1 MSKLPANHRFRDLS
15 DYGRTPARWI
25 VEVLKNTNATPIH
38 VTLLFGI
45 VGLAACYFI
54 LVGQMYAAGICLIL
68 KSILDAA
75 DGELARAKGT
85 PSYTGRYLDSIFDI
99 ILNFLILGCIWH
111 ITNGSLAIALLAFV
125 GVQLQGT
132 LFNYYYVI
140 LRNEFDGDNT
150 SRINEKKSPTAF
162 PGEKQQHV
170 DILYGTFNLMYR
182 VFDQAIYYAD
192 PKAPKKQHFP
202 NSFMTVV
209 SALGL
214 GSQLLIIAVMLA
226 LRLEHYILHFFVA
239 YTALVPILILVR
251 RYINR

>member
-1 MSKLPANHRFRDLS
+1 MSKLTANRRFRDLS

-25 VEVLKNTNATPIH
+25 AKGLKDTNVTPIH
-38 VTLLFGI
+38 VTLSFGI

-54 LVGQMYAAGICLIL
+54 LVGQPYAAGICLIL

-75 DGELARAKGT
+75 DGELARVKGT

-111 ITNGSLAIALLAFV
+111 TTSSSLAIAVLAFL

-162 PGEKQQHV
+162 PGEKQHHV
-170 DILYGTFNLMYR
+170 DILYGTFFLLYR
-182 VFDQAIYYAD
+182 IFDLAIYYAD

-202 NSFMTVV
+202 NGFMTVV

-226 LRLEHYILHFFVA
+226 LHLDYYILPFFIV
-239 YTALVPILILVR
+239 YTALIPILIFIR